1 MQNKGITMEE
11 PKYDGGAVIIQN
23 QLLSLAE
30 DFEDIRKGAKGIS
43 EEVFAKTVKFCWL
56 ISEGKPKLEAYS
68 LAYDVNP
75 KAASTRP
82 LAVALTARK
91 YTGEILNRMLAGN
104 HVLMADKH
112 VQALNEMFDVG
123 MDKSVGMMHRVNALS
138 KFVEF
143 TKKPEAIKI
152 DYDVT
157 IGIGQDMVAK
167 IDHLTKSLAAKG
179 SMLDSDGEII
189 ETVVLD

>member
-1 MQNKGITMEE
+1 MMDEE
-11 PKYDGGAVIIQN
+11 KKYTGDDGSTAIIQN
-23 QLLSLAE
+23 QLLGMAE
-30 DFEDIRKGAKGIS
+30 DFEEIRRSTRGVS
-43 EEVFAKTVKFCWL
+43 EIQFGNAVKFCWL
-56 ISEGKPKLEAYS
+56 ISEGKSKAKAYAEVHGVS
-68 LAYDVNP
+68 ATDKATYTLA
-75 KAASTRP
+75 AA
-82 LAVALTARK
+82 LIGRK
-91 YTGEILNRMLAGN
+91 YVGEILNRMLSGN